1 MRNKGKKNLTKEIL
15 AENINRQFGLT
26 KSFSE
31 KLINSLIFHLT
42 NTVKTDKIL
51 KIKNFGTFRIL
62 NKKERVGRNPKS
74 KENSRRK
81 SLRPIK
87 MTLRRVISKRKR
99 LYRSR

>member
-1 MRNKGKKNLTKEIL
+1 MRNKEKKNLTKEIL

-62 NKKERVGRNPKS
+62 NKKERIGRNPKS
-74 KENSRRK
+74 KEK
-81 SLRPIK
+81 FI
-87 MTLRRVISKRKR
+87 ISKRSVIVFKTSKS
-99 LYRSR
+99 LNNKLNKD

>member
-31 KLINSLIFHLT
+31 KLINSLLFHLT
-42 NTVKTDKIL
+42 NIVKTDKIL

-62 NKKERVGRNPKS
+62 NKKERIGRNPKS
-74 KENSRRK
+74 KEK
-81 SLRPIK
+81 F
-87 MTLRRVISKRKR
+87 VISKRSVIVFKTSKS
-99 LYRSR
+99 LNNKLNKD

>member
-74 KENSRRK
+74 KEK
-81 SLRPIK
+81 F
-87 MTLRRVISKRKR
+87 VISKRSVIVFKTSKS
-99 LYRSR
+99 LNNKLNKE

>member
-1 MRNKGKKNLTKEIL
+1 MRNKEKKNLTKEIL

-62 NKKERVGRNPKS
+62 NKKERIGRNPKS
-74 KENSRRK
+74 KEK
-81 SLRPIK
+81 F
-87 MTLRRVISKRKR
+87 VISKRNVIVFKTSKS
-99 LYRSR
+99 LNNKLNKD

>member
-62 NKKERVGRNPKS
+62 NKKERIGRNPKS
-74 KENSRRK
+74 KEK
-81 SLRPIK
+81 F
-87 MTLRRVISKRKR
+87 VISKRSVIVFKTSKS
-99 LYRSR
+99 LNNKLNKD

>member
-1 MRNKGKKNLTKEIL
+1 MRNKEKKNLTKEIL

-31 KLINSLIFHLT
+31 KLINSLVFHLT

-62 NKKERVGRNPKS
+62 NKKERIGRNPKT
-74 KENSRRK
+74 KEK
-81 SLRPIK
+81 F
-87 MTLRRVISKRKR
+87 VISKRSVIVFKTSKS
-99 LYRSR
+99 LNNKLNKD

>member
-1 MRNKGKKNLTKEIL
+1 MRNKEKKNLTKEIL

-74 KENSRRK
+74 KEK
-81 SLRPIK
+81 F
-87 MTLRRVISKRKR
+87 VISKRSVIVFKTSKS
-99 LYRSR
+99 LNNKLNKD

>member
-62 NKKERVGRNPKS
+62 NKKERIGRNPKS
-74 KENSRRK
+74 KEK
-81 SLRPIK
+81 FI
-87 MTLRRVISKRKR
+87 ISKRSVIVFKTSKS
-99 LYRSR
+99 LNNKLNKD

>member
-62 NKKERVGRNPKS
+62 NKK
-74 KENSRRK
+74 
-81 SLRPIK
+81 
-87 MTLRRVISKRKR
+87 
-99 LYRSR
+99 YRSFKRYAVYIFRSTNFIR

>member
-62 NKKERVGRNPKS
+62 NKKERVGRNPK
-74 KENSRRK
+74 
-81 SLRPIK
+81 
-87 MTLRRVISKRKR
+87 
-99 LYRSR
+99 

>member
-31 KLINSLIFHLT
+31 KEINSLVFHLT

-62 NKKERVGRNPKS
+62 NKKERIGRNPKS
-74 KENSRRK
+74 KEK
-81 SLRPIK
+81 F
-87 MTLRRVISKRKR
+87 VISKRSVIVFKTSKS
-99 LYRSR
+99 LNNKLNKD

>member
-1 MRNKGKKNLTKEIL
+1 MRNKEKKNLTKEIL

-62 NKKERVGRNPKS
+62 NKKERIGRNPKT
-74 KENSRRK
+74 KEK
-81 SLRPIK
+81 F
-87 MTLRRVISKRKR
+87 VISKRSVIVFKTSKS
-99 LYRSR
+99 LNNKLNKD

>member
-74 KENSRRK
+74 KEK
-81 SLRPIK
+81 F
-87 MTLRRVISKRKR
+87 VISKRSVIVFKTSKS
-99 LYRSR
+99 LNNKLNKD